1 MFTKPGEIVK
11 YLKDKK
17 YITTN
22 MNGADFG
29 CGSGYFSVL
38 LAQSVLPSGTIYAI
52 DILED
57 ELKSAQEFANNLGVK
72 NIRFLRQ
79 DLEKNSGLA
88 NNQVDFVFISQVLYQ
103 SKEPQKIIKEAFRVI
118 KNNGF
123 LIVYEPQ
130 ASNFLFSGQKVHS
143 QEEIE
148 KICTEIGF
156 KILERKEYPGF
167 YLLVFQK

>member
-1 MFTKPGEIVK
+1 MFTRPGEIVK
-11 YLKDKK
+11 YLRDKK
-17 YITTN
+17 YIAAN

-29 CGSGYFSVL
+29 CGSGYFSIL
-38 LAQSVLPSGTIYAI
+38 LAQGVLPSGTIYAI

-57 ELKSAQEFANNLGVK
+57 ELKSAQEFVNNLGIK

-103 SKEPQKIIKEAFRVI
+103 SIEPQKIIKEAFRVL
-118 KNNGF
+118 KNGGF

-130 ASNFLFSGQKVHS
+130 ASNFLFQGQKVHL

-148 KICTEIGF
+148 KICSEIGF
-156 KILERKEYPGF
+156 KILERKEFLGF
-167 YLLVFQK
+167 YLLIFQK